1 MLENSIREYFTDCLS
16 VRIINDDITA
26 LESRI
31 DNIYNCLNNI
41 LHEDQQ
47 ELLVQFDE
55 LQIELKQLEM
65 FQSYKI
71 GLIEGIK
78 FT

>member
-1 MLENSIREYFTDCLS
+1 MLESSIREYFTDCLC
-16 VRIINDDITA
+16 VRTINDNVAD

-31 DNIYNCLNNI
+31 HNIYNCLNNT
-41 LHEDQQ
+41 LNENQKKLFF
-47 ELLVQFDE
+47 EFDE

-65 FQSYKI
+65 FQSYKN

-78 FT
+78 FI